1 MDNTSIGQFRMV
13 PSTIVSYLN
22 SQVEFTC
29 GVEAPWFLRWEVDGI
44 QARYLG
50 WRGVRFN
57 TVTTR
62 EDETSTLYVTTSLA
76 NNSSEIVCISITTS
90 DQEVARAT
98 AFLYIQGIIIIMRA

>member
-1 MDNTSIGQFRMV
+1 MSV
-13 PSTIVSYLN
+13 PSTTLSYLN

-29 GVEAPWFLRWEVDGI
+29 RVEAPWLLRWEVDSI

-57 TVTTR
+57 TITAR
-62 EDETSTLYVTTSLA
+62 EDETSTLYVTTSLV

-90 DQEVARAT
+90 GQEVARAT
-98 AFLYIQGIIIIMRA
+98 AFLYIQGI